1 MDIYIYLWLGYF
13 FWRKDCARRIRVSD
27 LCFEFRHAPSQRRTL
42 LGTGGKKSIHI
53 LNDESIPISLPPGLP
68 LPPPSAARAAAPPPG
83 ALGRWPRPPAM
94 FCGAANGRWTRRGA
108 RVRGSSGAPGDQGC
122 GERVD
127 GTLYKKRTGK
137 SPPLKTV
144 QLFLWAMFAMLNYQ
158 RVYDDSRMFGKSEWK
173 LLLSWLKCVDVMI
186 GWTVA
191 REWL

>member
-1 MDIYIYLWLGYF
+1 MVYNINYKLQIHGNITITMKKKSKNIHTHIIYCIYIIYIYIY
-13 FWRKDCARRIRVSD
+13 IYYIY
-27 LCFEFRHAPSQRRTL
+27 
-42 LGTGGKKSIHI
+42 SIHI

-144 QLFLWAMFAMLNYQ
+144 QLFLWGMFAMLNYQ